1 MKLTFKHMGFEVDYP
16 EKICSDI
23 PHHEARVL
31 GTIVNDLS
39 LMSEL
44 EGRDILFHTKD
55 GTMYYELLNDMYKHR
70 VTTYDAGAIQHS
82 LKRLGKDFEAKFLSL
97 NGNGYLNA
105 LRKDFSAKNFES
117 HFDALLKSNA
127 KLKLYKGLYMS
138 LFNLNSGEVLD
149 SEGLLSELE
158 NTIDEVKDASE
169 ISGTKPIT
177 LNITDEYLGEK
188 IKGTKRGLS
197 YGLFSVSK
205 ATRGVHLGNMSMLS
219 SGTNVGKTSMNY
231 SEFMMNF
238 LDQGEK
244 VFIYSN
250 ESAIDD
256 FRDMLLIRTLTKH
269 LQYYGLTRTKLNE
282 LDILKNKDRQKY
294 EEYMIKISEARK
306 YIDLHY
312 GDSLVLFSVSRYSIT
327 EFNTLMRR
335 YAHRG
340 WKYFL
345 LDTMKSE
352 DAGDKQATGKLVQ
365 QSRSIYELARQLNV
379 HVMASYQI
387 ASYLKQNMKRILD
400 ESCLSGSKQI
410 A

>member
-127 KLKLYKGLYMS
+127 KLKLYRGLYTS
-138 LFNLNSGEVLD
+138 LFDLNSGEVLD

-158 NTIDEVKDASE
+158 NTIDEVRNSSE
-169 ISGTKPIT
+169 VSATKPIELT
-177 LNITDEYLGEK
+177 ITSEYIENK
-188 IKGTKRGLS
+188 INGT
-197 YGLFSVSK
+197 
-205 ATRGVHLGNMSMLS
+205 
-219 SGTNVGKTSMNY
+219 
-231 SEFMMNF
+231 
-238 LDQGEK
+238 
-244 VFIYSN
+244 
-250 ESAIDD
+250 
-256 FRDMLLIRTLTKH
+256 
-269 LQYYGLTRTKLNE
+269 
-282 LDILKNKDRQKY
+282 
-294 EEYMIKISEARK
+294 
-306 YIDLHY
+306 
-312 GDSLVLFSVSRYSIT
+312 
-327 EFNTLMRR
+327 
-335 YAHRG
+335 
-340 WKYFL
+340 
-345 LDTMKSE
+345 
-352 DAGDKQATGKLVQ
+352 
-365 QSRSIYELARQLNV
+365 
-379 HVMASYQI
+379 
-387 ASYLKQNMKRILD
+387 
-400 ESCLSGSKQI
+400 
-410 A
+410 